1 MDVLFAFVARRMRIL
16 LSEMEKQIN
25 CISIVET
32 YIIKYDIWYAIAS
45 SDILRKNGRIW
56 GTSYDGFMTPV

>member
-32 YIIKYDIWYAIAS
+32 YIIKYDI
-45 SDILRKNGRIW
+45 
-56 GTSYDGFMTPV
+56 